1 MTTDVTVPLLELKS
15 QYQGIKNEIDEAIRS
30 VVESQWFVLGP
41 EVSGLEQE
49 IASLCQTRH
58 AVGCASGSD
67 AILLALVAF
76 GVGPGD
82 EVICPPYTFF
92 STAGMIALLGAV
104 PVFADIEPVTYN
116 VDPASVR
123 AAAKRCSR
131 LKAIMPVDLY
141 GQCADM
147 EAFAALG
154 AELGVPIIEDAAQA
168 LGSRDAQGH
177 PAGSQC
183 TIGCFSFYPSKNL
196 GGFGDGGM
204 VTTNDAD
211 LAERLLKLRLHGET
225 TKYHHE
231 YVGFNSRLD
240 ALQAAVLRVKLRHLA
255 TWTGTR
261 QANAAFYDKAF
272 AAAGAKTSAVP
283 LDGGGL
289 PLRTPQPAADPASH
303 IYNQYV
309 IRVSRSPA
317 SPEVLCVSWRRK
329 GRSARL
335 GGGGLRDAG
344 PADLSRADA
353 AAEGAR
359 GGDGERVRRAACGG
373 EGLRE
378 VPKGKLRGLRLPLP
392 PGHSPVAQDEL
403 GLARESDVA

>member
-231 YVGFNSRLD
+231 FVGFNSRLD

-261 QANAAFYDKAF
+261 RANAAFYDKAF

-309 IRVSRSPA
+309 IRVPA
-317 SPEVLCVSWRRK
+317 AIRDDLRAHLKERGVGTEIYYPVPLHLQKCF
-329 GRSARL
+329 AYL
-335 GGGGLRDAG
+335 GGAKG
-344 PADLSRADA
+344 DLPVSEA
-353 AAEGAR
+353 AACETLALPIYPELTQQQKEHVVGTVSVFV
-359 GGDGERVRRAACGG
+359 EQRAAV
-373 EGLRE
+373 R
-378 VPKGKLRGLRLPLP
+378 
-392 PGHSPVAQDEL
+392 A
-403 GLARESDVA
+403 

>member
-1 MTTDVTVPLLELKS
+1 VTVPLLELKS
-15 QYQGIKNEIDEAIRS
+15 QYLAIKDEIDEAIRG

-49 IASLCQTRH
+49 VAELCGTGH

-67 AILLALVAF
+67 AILLALVAL

-92 STAGMIALLGAV
+92 STAGMIALLGAK

-116 VDPASVR
+116 VDPARVR
-123 AAAKRCSR
+123 VVAKRCSR

-147 EAFAALG
+147 EGFAGLG

-168 LGSRDAQGH
+168 LGSLDRQGR
-177 PAGSQC
+177 PAGSRG

-196 GGFGDGGM
+196 GAYGDGGM
-204 VTTNDAD
+204 VTTNDPE
-211 LAERLLKLRLHGET
+211 LAERLMKLRLHGET

-231 YVGFNSRLD
+231 MVGFNSRLD
-240 ALQAAVLRVKLRHLA
+240 AIQAAVLRVKLRHLA
-255 TWTGTR
+255 DWTGAR
-261 QANAAFYDKAF
+261 QRNAAFYDEAF

-283 LDGGGL
+283 LEGGGL
-289 PLRTPQPAADPASH
+289 PLRTPQPATAPASH

-309 IRVSRSPA
+309 IRVPA
-317 SPEVLCVSWRRK
+317 AVRDDLRAHLKERGVGTDIYYPVPLHLQKCF
-329 GRSARL
+329 AYL
-335 GGGGLRDAG
+335 GGAKG
-344 PADLSRADA
+344 DLPVSESA
-353 AAEGAR
+353 AAETVA
-359 GGDGERVRRAACGG
+359 
-373 EGLRE
+373 
-378 VPKGKLRGLRLPLP
+378 LPIYPELTQQQKEHVV
-392 PGHSPVAQDEL
+392 GTVVAYLEQH
-403 GLARESDVA
+403 ATITASAK

>member
-1 MTTDVTVPLLELKS
+1 VTVPLLELKS
-15 QYQGIKNEIDEAIRS
+15 QYLAIKNEIDEAIRG

-49 IASLCQTRH
+49 IAGLCATGH

-67 AILLALVAF
+67 AILLALVAL

-92 STAGMIALLGAV
+92 STAGMIALLGAK
-104 PVFADIEPVTYN
+104 PVFADIESVTYN

-123 AAAKRCSR
+123 AAAKRCTR

-147 EAFAALG
+147 EAIVALG

-168 LGSRDAQGH
+168 LGGRDAQGH
-177 PAGSQC
+177 PAGSRC

-204 VTTNDAD
+204 VTTNDAQM
-211 LAERLLKLRLHGET
+211 AERLMKLRLHGET

-231 YVGFNSRLD
+231 MVGFNSRLD
-240 ALQAAVLRVKLRHLA
+240 AIQAAVLRVKLRHLA

-261 QANAAFYDKAF
+261 QRNAAFYDEAF

-289 PLRTPQPAADPASH
+289 PLRTPLPAAAPASH

-309 IRVSRSPA
+309 IRVPA
-317 SPEVLCVSWRRK
+317 AVRDDLRAHLKQRGVGTEIYYPVPLHLQKCFAYLGGAKGELPVSEAAALETLALPIYPELTQQQKEHVV
-329 GRSARL
+329 GAVVAFVEQRSAVT
-335 GGGGLRDAG
+335 AS
-344 PADLSRADA
+344 A
-353 AAEGAR
+353 
-359 GGDGERVRRAACGG
+359 
-373 EGLRE
+373 
-378 VPKGKLRGLRLPLP
+378 K
-392 PGHSPVAQDEL
+392 
-403 GLARESDVA
+403 

>member
-1 MTTDVTVPLLELKS
+1 LGAGSAEGARDVTSDVTVPLLELKG
-15 QYQGIKNEIDEAIRS
+15 QYMAIKDEIDEAIRG

-49 IASLCQTRH
+49 IADLCDAGH

-67 AILLALVAF
+67 AILLALVAL

-92 STAGMIALLGAV
+92 STAGMIALLGAK
-104 PVFADIEPVTYN
+104 PVFADIETATYN
-116 VDPASVR
+116 VDPVSVR
-123 AAAKRCSR
+123 AAVKRCSR

-147 EAFAALG
+147 EAFVALG

-168 LGSRDAQGH
+168 LGSLDRQGH
-177 PAGSQC
+177 PAGSRC

-211 LAERLLKLRLHGET
+211 MAERLRKLRLHGET

-231 YVGFNSRLD
+231 MVGFNSRLD
-240 ALQAAVLRVKLRHLA
+240 AIQAAVLRVKLRQLA
-255 TWTGTR
+255 AWTGAR
-261 QANAAFYDKAF
+261 QGNAAFYDEAF

-289 PLRTPQPAADPASH
+289 PLRTPEPATAPASH

-309 IRVSRSPA
+309 IRVPA
-317 SPEVLCVSWRRK
+317 AVRDDLRAHLKERGVGTEIYYPVPLHLQKCF
-329 GRSARL
+329 AYL
-335 GGGGLRDAG
+335 GGAKG
-344 PADLSRADA
+344 DLPVSEA
-353 AAEGAR
+353 AALETLALPIYPELTQQQKEHVVGTVVAYL
-359 GGDGERVRRAACGG
+359 EQRAA
-373 EGLRE
+373 
-378 VPKGKLRGLRLPLP
+378 VK
-392 PGHSPVAQDEL
+392 A
-403 GLARESDVA
+403 

>member
-231 YVGFNSRLD
+231 FVGFNSRLD

-261 QANAAFYDKAF
+261 RANAAFYDQAF

-309 IRVSRSPA
+309 IRVPA
-317 SPEVLCVSWRRK
+317 AIRDDLRAHLKERGVGTEIYYPVPLHLQKCF
-329 GRSARL
+329 AYL
-335 GGGGLRDAG
+335 GGAKG
-344 PADLSRADA
+344 DLPVSEA
-353 AAEGAR
+353 AACETLALPIYPELTQQQKEHVVGTVSVFV
-359 GGDGERVRRAACGG
+359 EQRAAV
-373 EGLRE
+373 R
-378 VPKGKLRGLRLPLP
+378 
-392 PGHSPVAQDEL
+392 A
-403 GLARESDVA
+403 

>member
-1 MTTDVTVPLLELKS
+1 MGRRRRRRSLNVTTDVTVPLLELKS

-309 IRVSRSPA
+309 IRVPA
-317 SPEVLCVSWRRK
+317 AIRDDLRAHLKERGVGTEIYYPVPLHLQKCF
-329 GRSARL
+329 AYL
-335 GGGGLRDAG
+335 GGAKG
-344 PADLSRADA
+344 DLPVSEA
-353 AAEGAR
+353 AACETLALPIYPELTQQQKEHVVGTVSVFV
-359 GGDGERVRRAACGG
+359 EQRAAV
-373 EGLRE
+373 R
-378 VPKGKLRGLRLPLP
+378 
-392 PGHSPVAQDEL
+392 A
-403 GLARESDVA
+403 